1 MFQRLYE
8 LSQCLPQR
16 ADWERLNEGM
26 PTNYDRGLA
35 LCFGANGEWIGVK
48 TRIGNDGVVYR
59 SGPSK
64 GTNFTPC
71 YTLSKSTPD
80 RLLRTIQTFIDYP
93 DLSMEKRQWLIDSLT
108 TFQSKQT
115 DIWAEVEIKRKDV
128 ESDDK
133 KHLAYVYWADVEMTP
148 VYSWLEVR
156 AFMLDSVLKSF
167 AEKDK
172 KRSERHA
179 GTCAICGQSDVTVY
193 GNYSVLACYNLN
205 NPGSIAG
212 GFSAK
217 QAHRNFP
224 VCGECAIA
232 ISDAITFVETNL
244 SSSLTGQFLTRNGS
258 KKIKELTYFI
268 LPYSNNIEVRTQ
280 MRGRLENNHDRYR
293 LNKVQDLV
301 SDEFALISEF
311 SNCGDQLAF
320 SLVFFEKDNAS
331 WKIKAE
337 VQQLLPS
344 RLQVLHESARKISKA
359 ADLIVETKTEL
370 KPVNIG
376 ALTFKN
382 FSSASDNASDDTLRS
397 WLTALFSGQAI
408 DQQHFIRCLVG
419 KLLDTGK
426 RNVDLL
432 HWMTRHA
439 WGLYR
444 YALLTEL
451 VVLNSNQEHPA
462 MSEIIPN
469 SAYGRY
475 IKEHADFFRRPE
487 LIVAFLTGCYAS
499 TVTSVQRKERGAEPF
514 AKKFIGRL
522 LTQSQL
528 KRLYREGH
536 SKLAQYGKLAY
547 VITGLDPDLATAWVA
562 CGEQWG
568 INDEETTFAFTIG
581 YSLAYRIK
589 KLDGEAEAD
598 DIEDE

>member
-16 ADWERLNEGM
+16 TDWERLNEGM
-26 PTNYDRGLA
+26 PANYDRGLA
-35 LCFGANGEWIGVK
+35 LCFGANGEWMGVK
-48 TRIGNDGVVYR
+48 TYKGNAGVVYR
-59 SGPSK
+59 SGPSN
-64 GTNFTPC
+64 GTDFTPC
-71 YTLSKSTPD
+71 CKLAGNTANRLANTVKVLSDVSK
-80 RLLRTIQTFIDYP
+80 
-93 DLSMEKRQWLIDSLT
+93 LSAEKRQWLVDSLA
-108 TFQSKQT
+108 TFNNAQA
-115 DIWAEVEIKRKDV
+115 DIWAEVEAKRKDAGI
-128 ESDDK
+128 DDK
-133 KHLAYVYWADVEMTP
+133 THRGYVYWADAEMNP
-148 VYSWLEVR
+148 VYSWTETHAAMVDSALE
-156 AFMLDSVLKSF
+156 KF
-167 AEKDK
+167 ADK
-172 KRSERHA
+172 GGERLN
-179 GTCAICGQSDVTVY
+179 GTCAVCGQTDVKVY

-224 VCGECAIA
+224 VCGDCALAIA
-232 ISDAITFVETNL
+232 ETFTLAETHF
-244 SSSLTGQFLTRNGS
+244 SSSMAGQ
-258 KKIKELTYFI
+258 TYLI
-268 LPYSNNIEVRTQ
+268 LPYSNSVEVRNELQ
-280 MRGRLENNHDRYR
+280 ARLQSHPDRYC
-293 LNKVQDLV
+293 LNKAQDLV
-301 SDEFALISEF
+301 SGELALIEEFAEY
-311 SNCGDQLAF
+311 GDQLA
-320 SLVFFEKDNAS
+320 LALIFFKQQNAS
-331 WKIKAE
+331 WRVQAE

-344 RLQVLHESARKISKA
+344 RLHVLHESARKISKA
-359 ADLIVETKTEL
+359 ADLIAETKTEL

-408 DQQHFIRCLVG
+408 DRQHFIRCLVG

-451 VVLNSNQEHPA
+451 VVLNSIQEHCA

-536 SKLAQYGKLAY
+536 SKLAQYGKLGY

-562 CGEQWG
+562 CGDLWA
-568 INDEETTFAFTIG
+568 ISDEEATFAFTIG

-589 KLDGEAEAD
+589 QLDGKDDAD
-598 DIEDE
+598 EIEDE

>member
-26 PTNYDRGLA
+26 PANYDRGLA
-35 LCFGANGEWIGVK
+35 LCFGTNGEWVGVK
-48 TRIGNDGVVYR
+48 TYKGNEGVVYR
-59 SGPSK
+59 SGPSN
-64 GTNFTPC
+64 GTDFTPC
-71 YTLSKSTPD
+71 CKLAGNTANRLANTVKVLSDVSK
-80 RLLRTIQTFIDYP
+80 
-93 DLSMEKRQWLIDSLT
+93 LSAAKRQWLVDSLA
-108 TFQSKQT
+108 TFNNAQA
-115 DIWAEVEIKRKDV
+115 DIWAEVEAKRKDAGI
-128 ESDDK
+128 DDK
-133 KHLAYVYWADVEMTP
+133 THRGYVYWADAAMNP
-148 VYSWLEVR
+148 VYSWTETRAAMVDSALE
-156 AFMLDSVLKSF
+156 KF
-167 AEKDK
+167 AEKGG
-172 KRSERHA
+172 KRAH
-179 GTCAICGQSDVTVY
+179 GTCAVCGKTDVKVY

-224 VCGECAIA
+224 VCGDCALAIA
-232 ISDAITFVETNL
+232 ETFTLAETHF
-244 SSSLTGQFLTRNGS
+244 SSSMAGQ
-258 KKIKELTYFI
+258 TYLI
-268 LPYSNNIEVRTQ
+268 LPYSNSIEVRNEL
-280 MRGRLENNHDRYR
+280 RARLQSHPDRYR
-293 LNKVQDLV
+293 LNKAQDLV
-301 SDEFALISEF
+301 SDELALTDEFADY
-311 SNCGDQLAF
+311 GDQLAF
-320 SLVFFEKDNAS
+320 ALIFFKQQNAA
-331 WKIKAE
+331 WRVQAE

-344 RLQVLHESARKISKA
+344 RLHVLHESARKISKA
-359 ADLIVETKTEL
+359 ADLIAETKTEL

-408 DQQHFIRCLVG
+408 DRQHFIRCLVG

-451 VVLNSNQEHPA
+451 VVLNSIQEHPA
-462 MSEIIPN
+462 MSEVIPN

-536 SKLAQYGKLAY
+536 SKLAQYGKLGY

-562 CGEQWG
+562 CGDLWA
-568 INDEETTFAFTIG
+568 ISDEEATFAFTIG

-589 KLDGEAEAD
+589 KLDGEADAD
-598 DIEDE
+598 EIEDE